1 MLDRLFVYLL
11 SLGTAGFVGW
21 ELSGWAG
28 ATVGIALMALL
39 FQLLDIVSAARVLT
53 WLRQNAELDPG
64 EPPRVLGA
72 WREVADRVRRRRR
85 LADKRLAQSHDK
97 LASFLEAIQA
107 SPNGVM
113 LLDAQGR
120 IEWMNEASC
129 AHFALNAEADHLQHV
144 GNLVRDPVFA
154 DYFHA
159 QMRPEVKTAGAG
171 ITLQRWTQAAAVLK
185 VQLHPYGDGQRLLLS
200 QDFTAM
206 AKAEAMQRDF
216 VANVSHEI
224 RTPLTVLSGFIETL
238 QSLPLNEAERAK
250 YLDLMAKQA
259 ARQQALI
266 NDLLT
271 LSKLEGRARPG
282 TDEQFEVASMVDEY
296 ETEARELSAQVYGEA
311 RQTFVFEGGAG
322 LHIVGSR
329 TEWQSACTNLINNA
343 IRYSGPGGKVVASW
357 ALLPDG
363 QAEFSV
369 VDTGPGI
376 APEHIARLSE
386 RFYRVDNSR
395 SRDSGGTGLGLAI
408 TRQVVQRHGG
418 ELVITSAL
426 GKGSRFA
433 LRVPAVRVRQLHA
446 NRAMVA

>member
-1 MLDRLFVYLL
+1 MLERLFIYLL
-11 SLGTAGFVGW
+11 SLGVASFLGF
-21 ELSGWAG
+21 ELSGWRGAAAG
-28 ATVGIALMALL
+28 VALMALL
-39 FQLLDIVSAARVLT
+39 FQLLDIVSAARVLN
-53 WLRQNAELDPG
+53 WVRQNVELDLG
-64 EPPRVLGA
+64 EPPRVFGA

-85 LADKRLAQSHDK
+85 LADRRLAQSRTE
-97 LASFLEAIQA
+97 LGAFLDAIQA

-120 IEWMNEASC
+120 IEWMNEAAC
-129 AHFALNAEADHLQHV
+129 AHFGLSAEADQHQHV
-144 GNLVRDPVFA
+144 GNLVRDPAFA

-159 QMRPEVKTAGAG
+159 QMKPEVKTAGPG
-171 ITLQRWTQAAAVLK
+171 ITLQRWGQAAAVLK

-238 QSLPLNEAERAK
+238 QTLQLDEAERAR

-282 TDEQFEVASMVDEY
+282 TDEQFAVSDIAAEY
-296 ETEARELSAQVYGEA
+296 QADADALSGQLYADAPPQQLDFA
-311 RQTFVFEGGAG
+311 GGVG

-329 TEWQSACTNLINNA
+329 SEWQSACTNLVHNA
-343 IRYSGPGGKVVASW
+343 IRYSGAGGRVSASW
-357 ALLPDG
+357 VLLPDG
-363 QAEFSV
+363 QAEFAV
-369 VDTGPGI
+369 QDTGPGI
-376 APEHIARLSE
+376 APEHIARLAE
-386 RFYRVDNSR
+386 RFYRVDTSR

-408 TRQVVQRHGG
+408 TRQVAQRHGG
-418 ELVITSAL
+418 ELLITSTL
-426 GKGSRFA
+426 GKGARFA
-433 LRVPAVRVRQLHA
+433 LRVPAARVRLGA
-446 NRAMVA
+446 